1 MKIGG
6 VSIQLITG
14 ILNGLLVLFQA
25 GSGLGY
31 FKVSFSVHRK
41 TGIALLFTAMI
52 HAFFAL
58 FAHS

>member
-6 VSIQLITG
+6 ISILLITG
-14 ILNGLLVLFQA
+14 ILNGLLILFQT

-31 FKVSFSVHRK
+31 IKVPFGVHRK
-41 TGIALLFTAMI
+41 TGVALLFTAMI
-52 HAFFAL
+52 HAFFAV